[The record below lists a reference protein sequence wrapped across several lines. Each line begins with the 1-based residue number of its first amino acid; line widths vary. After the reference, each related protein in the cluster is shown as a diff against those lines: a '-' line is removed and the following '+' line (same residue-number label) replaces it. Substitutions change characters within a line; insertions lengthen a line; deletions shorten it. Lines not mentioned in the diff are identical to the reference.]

1 MFQWRT
7 EKDIVSVIGIS
18 MSLNRINAYR
28 VMWLFVFFDLPV
40 QTKQQRKQATQFR
53 KALEKDGFSMMQFSV
68 YVRHCPSKE
77 NMEVHVKRV
86 RLALPT
92 VGQVSIL
99 SVTDKQYSEIR
110 NYLGAVE
117 KAKPEVPQQ
126 LELF

>member
-1 MFQWRT
+1 MFQWRAK
-7 EKDIVSVIGIS
+7 KDIVSIVEII
-18 MSLNRINAYR
+18 MTFNRINAYH

-40 QTKQQRKQATQFR
+40 QTKSQRKQATQFR

-92 VGQVSIL
+92 SGQVSIL
-99 SVTDKQYSEIR
+99 AVTDKQYCEIR
-110 NYLGAVE
+110 NYLGTVE
-117 KAKPEVPQQ
+117 KAKAEIPQQ